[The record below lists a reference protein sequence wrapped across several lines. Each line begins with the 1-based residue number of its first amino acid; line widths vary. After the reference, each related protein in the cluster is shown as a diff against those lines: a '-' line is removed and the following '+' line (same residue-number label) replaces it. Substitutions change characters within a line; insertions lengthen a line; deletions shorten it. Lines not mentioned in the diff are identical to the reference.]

1 MFQVGDTVVLKK
13 PLQGA
18 QVRVGTEGVL
28 FRVFGWH
35 NPPACDVD
43 FYDQDHERHE
53 LCRVFGNEHLD
64 LKSSIMN
71 RLEGLK

>member
-1 MFQVGDTVVLKK
+1 MFHVGDTVVLKK
-13 PLQGA
+13 PLPGT
-18 QVRVGTEGVL
+18 QVPVGTEGVV

-43 FYDQDHERHE
+43 FYDQDHKSHE

-64 LKSSIMN
+64 LKTSIIDEL
-71 RLEGLK
+71 RGLK